1 MRKRTCYFGL
11 MLITLLLLGGCSTP
25 EPVATPTPTRTPVPQ
40 VAATATL
47 VPLPTA
53 TLAPPTA
60 MPTTSPTPEAVAAT
74 PLPPDVNPLTG
85 EKMASEAVL
94 DRIPIAIKVSNSPE
108 VRPQSGLNAAD
119 LVFEHFA
126 EGGIT
131 RFTAV
136 FYGNEPEQV
145 GSVRSGRLID
155 LEIPAMY
162 GALFGYSGSSAG
174 VKERIRHSDL
184 FPGRIAAPDFGVGTP
199 YFYRVPQEGKA
210 FEHTLFTNPSVLRQL
225 ADERGINKRPEFP
238 HLMAFSE
245 RAPEGG
251 TSVDYFEL
259 NYLPNVC
266 TAEWTYNAGAGRW
279 LRATAGVVHMDALTG
294 EQLAFANVVVVY
306 ANHIETDILEDTWG
320 GGHQSIQVQIWGTGP
335 VLVFRDG
342 EMYNGYWERTAR
354 NHMLTFWV
362 AAGEPLPL
370 KPGNTWF
377 QMVPL
382 DTTSEEIEEGQLRF
396 TPTGVVP
403 FGG

>member
-1 MRKRTCYFGL
+1 MHKRTRYFGL
-11 MLITLLLLGGCSTP
+11 ILIALVLLSGCGTP
-25 EPVATPTPTRTPVPQ
+25 EPVATPTPTRTPAPQ

-47 VPLPTA
+47 APLPTA
-53 TLAPPTA
+53 TLSLATA
-60 MPTTSPTPEAVAAT
+60 TPTTAPTTAAVVVT
-74 PLPPDVNPLTG
+74 PLPPDVNPFTG
-85 EKMASEAVL
+85 LKMESAAVL

-108 VRPQSGLNAAD
+108 VRPQSGLGSAD

-155 LEIPAMY
+155 LEIPAMT

-174 VKERIRHSDL
+174 VKERIRNSDL
-184 FPGRIAAPDFGVGTP
+184 FPERIAAPDFGVGTP

-210 FEHTLFTNPSVLRQL
+210 FEHTLFTNPTVLRQL
-225 ADERGINKRPEFP
+225 ADERGINERPDFP
-238 HLMAFSE
+238 RLMAFSDV
-245 RAPEGG
+245 APEGG
-251 TSVDYFEL
+251 EPVDYFEL
-259 NYLPNVC
+259 NYLANVC
-266 TAEWTYNAGAGRW
+266 TAEWTYDAASGRW
-279 LRATAGVVHMDALTG
+279 LRATAEVVHVDALTG

-342 EMYNGYWERTAR
+342 KMVNGYWERTGR
-354 NHMLTFWV
+354 NDILTFWYSE
-362 AAGEPLPL
+362 GEPIPL

-382 DTTSEEIEEGQLRF
+382 DTTTDEIQEGQLRF
-396 TPTGVVP
+396 TPKGVVP